1 MISFDVITLFPNL
14 FTEHLKNLP
23 FKKAVE
29 LGLANFN
36 LHNLRYFS
44 SDNYKTVDDKPFG
57 GGAGMVLKP
66 EPIFKAV
73 NSINKNRN
81 IKIVTLSP
89 RGKKYNQ
96 EIAREYLSLSQ
107 IILICGR
114 YEGID
119 ERVLTYLSNDVVSIG
134 DFVLSGGEVPAL
146 LIMESVV
153 RLLPGVLEKEE
164 ASLNESFSREVV
176 EYPQY
181 TRPQD
186 FNGLKVPDVLTSG
199 NHKEI
204 EKWRKENSKPLE

>member
-57 GGAGMVLKP
+57 GGVGMVLKP

-73 NSINKNRN
+73 NSIKKNRN
-81 IKIVTLSP
+81 TKIVTLSP

-96 EIAREYLSLSQ
+96 KIAREYLSLGQ

-119 ERVLTYLSNDVVSIG
+119 ERVLTYLSDDVVSIG
-134 DFVLSGGEVPAL
+134 DFILSGGEVPAL
-146 LIMESVV
+146 LIMESIV

-164 ASLNESFSREVV
+164 APLNESFSREVV

-186 FNGLKVPDVLTSG
+186 FSGLKVPDVLTSG

>member
-57 GGAGMVLKP
+57 GGVGMVLKP

-81 IKIVTLSP
+81 TKIVTLSP

-119 ERVLTYLSNDVVSIG
+119 ERVLTYLSDDVVSIG
-134 DFVLSGGEVPAL
+134 DFILSGGEVPAL

>member
-57 GGAGMVLKP
+57 GGVGMVLKP

-81 IKIVTLSP
+81 TKIVTLSP

-146 LIMESVV
+146 LIMESIV

-164 ASLNESFSREVV
+164 APLNESFSREVV

-186 FNGLKVPDVLTSG
+186 FSGLKVPDVLTSG

>member
-81 IKIVTLSP
+81 TKIVTLSP

>member
-57 GGAGMVLKP
+57 GGVGMVLKP

-73 NSINKNRN
+73 NSIKKNRN
-81 IKIVTLSP
+81 TKIVTLSP

-96 EIAREYLSLSQ
+96 KIAREYLSLGQ

-114 YEGID
+114 FCSIRRRSSCAID
-119 ERVLTYLSNDVVSIG
+119 NGKYSQAFTRCFRKRRSTAKRVFLKRSSRISTIHTS
-134 DFVLSGGEVPAL
+134 SGL
-146 LIMESVV
+146 
-153 RLLPGVLEKEE
+153 
-164 ASLNESFSREVV
+164 
-176 EYPQY
+176 
-181 TRPQD
+181 
-186 FNGLKVPDVLTSG
+186 
-199 NHKEI
+199 
-204 EKWRKENSKPLE
+204 

>member
-57 GGAGMVLKP
+57 GGVGMVLKP

-81 IKIVTLSP
+81 TKIVTLSP

>member
-57 GGAGMVLKP
+57 GGVGMVLKP

-73 NSINKNRN
+73 NSIKKNRN
-81 IKIVTLSP
+81 TKIVTLSP

-96 EIAREYLSLSQ
+96 KIAREYLSLGQ

-119 ERVLTYLSNDVVSIG
+119 ERVLTYLSDDVVSIG
-134 DFVLSGGEVPAL
+134 DFILSGGEVPAL

>member
-1 MISFDVITLFPNL
+1 M
-14 FTEHLKNLP
+14 
-23 FKKAVE
+23 E

-57 GGAGMVLKP
+57 GGVGMVLKP

-73 NSINKNRN
+73 NSIKKNRN
-81 IKIVTLSP
+81 TKIVTLSP

-96 EIAREYLSLSQ
+96 KIAREYLSLGQ

-119 ERVLTYLSNDVVSIG
+119 ERVLTYLSDDVVSIG
-134 DFVLSGGEVPAL
+134 DFILSGGEVPAL
-146 LIMESVV
+146 LIMESIV

-164 ASLNESFSREVV
+164 APLNESFSREVV

-186 FNGLKVPDVLTSG
+186 FSGLKVPDVLTSG

>member
-57 GGAGMVLKP
+57 GGVGMVLKP

-73 NSINKNRN
+73 NSIKKNRN
-81 IKIVTLSP
+81 TKIVTLSP

-96 EIAREYLSLSQ
+96 KI
-107 IILICGR
+107 
-114 YEGID
+114 
-119 ERVLTYLSNDVVSIG
+119 
-134 DFVLSGGEVPAL
+134 P
-146 LIMESVV
+146 
-153 RLLPGVLEKEE
+153 
-164 ASLNESFSREVV
+164 
-176 EYPQY
+176 
-181 TRPQD
+181 
-186 FNGLKVPDVLTSG
+186 
-199 NHKEI
+199 H
-204 EKWRKENSKPLE
+204 